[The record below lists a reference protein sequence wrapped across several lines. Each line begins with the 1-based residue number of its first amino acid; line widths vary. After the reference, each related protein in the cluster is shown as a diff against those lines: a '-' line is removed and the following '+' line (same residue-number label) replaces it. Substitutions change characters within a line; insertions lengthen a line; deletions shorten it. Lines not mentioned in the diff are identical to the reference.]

1 VGGGEKGGREEK
13 WRTKKGMSKGTHHLN
28 DLNEIIA
35 QCGVDSS
42 YFVNTNTGMY
52 FETLCVEMERK

>member
-1 VGGGEKGGREEK
+1 MGGGEGRGGER
-13 WRTKKGMSKGTHHLN
+13 RTKKGMSKGTHLN

-52 FETLCVEMERK
+52 FVELCVEMERK